1 MTQCVDG
8 DDLPPSLEP
17 IPEFTTLEP
26 VEVKGAGQLARHSD
40 VKMTMRY
47 THIGLKDQAKGI
59 QNLPTDPKWLGS
71 RRPTESASQHIPSSS
86 QHICSKSGVSE
97 GQSESPDGSD
107 RHSGGKNGSAA
118 SDDEESPYGMQ
129 RRKKAPP
136 VTDGALMEAAGIE
149 PAS

>member
-1 MTQCVDG
+1 
-8 DDLPPSLEP
+8 
-17 IPEFTTLEP
+17 
-26 VEVKGAGQLARHSD
+26 
-40 VKMTMRY
+40 MTMRY
-47 THIGLKDQAKGI
+47 TRIGLKDQAKGI

-71 RRPTESASQHIPSSS
+71 RRPTESAS

-118 SDDEESPYGMQ
+118 SDDEESPYDMQ